1 MSAQGNASALADV
14 AAGLERTGVPYFV
27 GGSVASV
34 VYGDVRTTYDV
45 DIVVEL
51 EPAQVAPLV
60 AELSP
65 AFLVD
70 EAFLR
75 DTIRH
80 RSSCNL
86 IHRATGFKVDLFLR
100 RERPFSRSE
109 MQRGRTLDVLP
120 GVKLRIASA
129 EDCVLSKLE
138 WFDKADRM
146 SDRQWRDVLGI
157 LKGQQGALDLAYLR
171 HWAEELALADLLE
184 RALDEAYG
192 AAS

>member
-1 MSAQGNASALADV
+1 MSAQGYGSALADV

-60 AELSP
+60 AVLSP
-65 AFLVD
+65 DFLVD
-70 EAFLR
+70 EVLLHDA
-75 DTIRH
+75 IRH
-80 RSSCNL
+80 RCSCNL

-109 MQRGRTLDVLP
+109 MQPAGRWT
-120 GVKLRIASA
+120 
-129 EDCVLSKLE
+129 CC
-138 WFDKADRM
+138 
-146 SDRQWRDVLGI
+146 
-157 LKGQQGALDLAYLR
+157 
-171 HWAEELALADLLE
+171 
-184 RALDEAYG
+184 RA
-192 AAS
+192 